1 MANLEKEFRVETSA
15 HHCHLTQETLD
26 GLFGK
31 GFDLDK
37 YVRFPLSQHG
47 QFEISFT
54 DARALHIDA
63 PVRQSGHT
71 ENSVGCTVISK
82 DAKTGKE
89 IARVELKDGVVAQKR
104 HIHINPTQA
113 EELGVKDGE
122 IVAVDIKSPIDR
134 HVIFDDVV
142 IRVNPTFA
150 LSMHLDTDE
159 SNAAGLNGKETT
171 GHLVEIKR

>member
-1 MANLEKEFRVETSA
+1 MLE
-15 HHCHLTQETLD
+15 H
-26 GLFGK
+26 
-31 GFDLDK
+31 
-37 YVRFPLSQHG
+37 Y
-47 QFEISFT
+47 
-54 DARALHIDA
+54 
-63 PVRQSGHT
+63 
-71 ENSVGCTVISK
+71 ISK

-142 IRVNPTFA
+142 IRVNPTFD